1 MHIFSGLLEDGED
14 MNTESGIG
22 IWCRFNDSS
31 GNYETDGELSYLI
44 DTPNYSNNGSIGGL
58 LDLNNQQCGS
68 APIQSASNTQIQ
80 GPCNGGPTN
89 FPVNLS
95 RFSLGAVNLATYISA
110 GIYAFDATGWE
121 NASAGVG
128 YRGGGNPLT
137 KSKLPGQCIAST
149 DFYNV
154 IVPSNTD
161 LGVAVGDSL
170 GRVHW
175 DVATGT
181 LGQFVTKILG
191 IKIGKIGGAGIGIMS
206 PGMADELAAGLML
219 VSGYGILLNDELAFA
234 DAPTP

>member
-1 MHIFSGLLEDGED
+1 
-14 MNTESGIG
+14 
-22 IWCRFNDSS
+22 
-31 GNYETDGELSYLI
+31 
-44 DTPNYSNNGSIGGL
+44 
-58 LDLNNQQCGS
+58 
-68 APIQSASNTQIQ
+68 
-80 GPCNGGPTN
+80 
-89 FPVNLS
+89 
-95 RFSLGAVNLATYISA
+95 
-110 GIYAFDATGWE
+110 
-121 NASAGVG
+121 
-128 YRGGGNPLT
+128 
-137 KSKLPGQCIAST
+137 LPGQCIAST